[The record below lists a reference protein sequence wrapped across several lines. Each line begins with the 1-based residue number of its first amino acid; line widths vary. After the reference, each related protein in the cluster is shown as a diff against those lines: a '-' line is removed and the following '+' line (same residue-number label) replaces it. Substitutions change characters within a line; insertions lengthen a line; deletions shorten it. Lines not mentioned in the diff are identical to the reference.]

1 MTGIASRLYAQRR
14 RPTRLSP
21 YCLMSDPD
29 RTPDIIGAVRDLPR
43 GAAIIYRHFGAPN
56 RTATA
61 HQLRQISFK
70 QGLQFLIGDDP
81 DLAILCGADGVHF
94 RRGGALASPLL
105 WRQRCPD
112 WIITMAGLKG
122 EQSYSGDLSVLD
134 GLFISSV
141 FSSNSPSAGPAI
153 GLSQLKS
160 ICDALP
166 APIFALGGVNQK
178 TAPRL
183 VGTGVSGFAGVSGLL

>member
-1 MTGIASRLYAQRR
+1 
-14 RPTRLSP
+14 
-21 YCLMSDPD
+21 MSDPD
-29 RTPDIIGAVRDLPR
+29 RTPDIIGTARNLPR

-56 RTATA
+56 RMATV
-61 HQLRQISFK
+61 HQLRQISFE
-70 QGLQFLIGDDP
+70 QELQFLIGNDP

-94 RRGGALASPLL
+94 RRGGALAEPLL

-112 WIITMAGLKG
+112 WIISMAGLKG

-141 FSSNSPSAGPAI
+141 FNSASPSAGPAI
-153 GLSQLKS
+153 GLSRLKS

-183 VGTGVSGFAGVSGLL
+183 VGTGVSGFAGVNGLL